1 MMQRLTI
8 GLLSL
13 LLATSLVGCGRNPVA
28 KGDQGGQGKLVVTV
42 QDSEGPVAG
51 ANVEVLNSDGQSA
64 GTGEQS
70 DEEGV
75 ATFEALP
82 EGEGYTVT
90 AEYNGAVG
98 KQAGVN
104 IGGESTA
111 ITLTLK
117 VGSGPSGIIAGTVKV
132 ANTER
137 TLPGAK
143 VQVVGTAIAT
153 VADETGHYKLEDVP
167 AGQQQIKAS
176 YAGYYDGVRDLAVK
190 PGTSNSLVIELA
202 PQSAGNRAQHTVI
215 TTMQTIVEVD
225 QWHNPL
231 TTSRMSEAWS
241 AIVNRSTGTML
252 VADAMKDAAIETTE
266 RGTTLKS
273 FNGTSWWKL
282 GFGGLSKPRGATW
295 TNSGTVLVADTGHSR
310 VVEIDQ
316 NDHKVWEY
324 KTRISAPRWAERL
337 RNGNTLI
344 ADTGNNRIVEVN
356 STGTPV
362 WGLGDGSGNIV
373 NHPTHVMRLPNGNT
387 LVTDSGN
394 SRVMEVN
401 NAGQLVWMVGGSR
414 PVADGDNLSNPNC
427 AIRLPSGNTLIAD
440 TGNNR
445 VIEVDAKNTIVWK
458 MPAPA
463 PLFADRL

>member
-1 MMQRLTI
+1 MKRLTI

-13 LLATSLVGCGRNPVA
+13 LMVAGLTGCGRSPVVKDD
-28 KGDQGGQGKLVVTV
+28 KGGNGQLVVTV
-42 QDSEGPVAG
+42 QDGEGPVAG
-51 ANVEVLNSDGQSA
+51 ANVEVLTADGQSA
-64 GTGEQS
+64 GTGKQA
-70 DEEGV
+70 DEEGK
-75 ATFEALP
+75 ATFEGLP
-82 EGEGYTVT
+82 AGDGYTVT
-90 AEYNGAVG
+90 AEHNGATG
-98 KQAGVN
+98 KQAGVSV
-104 IGGESTA
+104 GGEPTA
-111 ITLTLK
+111 VTITLK
-117 VGSGPSGIIAGTVKV
+117 VGNGPGGIIAGTVKI

-143 VQVVGTAIAT
+143 VEVVGTAIAA
-153 VADETGHYKLEDVP
+153 VADDTGHYKLENVP

-176 YAGYYDGVRDLAVK
+176 YAGYYDGARDLAVK
-190 PGTSNSLVIELA
+190 AGTSNTLVIELA

-215 TTMQTIVEVD
+215 TSMQSILEVD

-231 TTSRMSEAWS
+231 VTSKMGEAWS
-241 AIVNRSTGTML
+241 AIVNRSTGNML
-252 VADAMKDAAIETTE
+252 VADAAKNSAVEATE

-273 FNGTSWWKL
+273 FNGTAWWKL
-282 GFGGLSKPRGATW
+282 GIGGLSSPRGATW

-316 NDHKVWEY
+316 NDRKIWEF
-324 KTRISAPRWAERL
+324 KTRLNAPRWAERL
-337 RNGNTLI
+337 RTGNTLI
-344 ADTGNNRIVEVN
+344 ADTGNNRILEIN
-356 STGTPV
+356 SQGTPV
-362 WGLGDGSGNIV
+362 WGLGDGSANVV

-401 NAGQLVWMVGGSR
+401 AAGQLVWMVGGSR
-414 PVADGDNLSNPNC
+414 PVADGANLKNPNC

-445 VIEVDAKNTIVWK
+445 VIEVDAKNTVVWK
-458 MPAPA
+458 MSANA